1 MALQSI
7 TNINVDFCD
16 KKYIMVNAKQNDK
29 KSRFLLISCYNRGEF
44 YPINTS
50 EHSAFVRYKKSDG
63 YGVFNACE
71 ITDDKK
77 ILVEL
82 TEQMLVS
89 AGICYAD
96 LVIANRGGA
105 KIDVNT
111 GEIVAIDNASILSTM
126 TFCIDV
132 SETTVDNSEIE
143 SSYEFDGLNIAL
155 EEAMANYQDVVQSA
169 KSWTVGGTGKRPNED
184 TDNAKYYYEQCRD
197 KEDSVS
203 ENAANA
209 KASETNAKTYMDA
222 AKISEANAKA
232 YRDNAQTYMN
242 NAEGYMNNAKTS
254 ETNAKTSENNAK
266 ASETK
271 AEEYRDDAYDYSIL
285 AQRYAVGGTGTVEDE
300 DIDNAKYYY
309 EQCREVVIGNA
320 VIGVKG
326 DNETDYRKG
335 NVNITAENVGAIP
348 SVDIATVD
356 EIKTYLDIG

>member
-1 MALQSI
+1 MALQSV
-7 TNINVDFCD
+7 TNISVDFCD

-29 KSRFLLISCYNRGEF
+29 KSRFLLVSCYNHGEF

-63 YGVFNACE
+63 YSVFNVCN
-71 ITDDKK
+71 ITNDKK

-82 TEQMLVS
+82 TEQMLAS

-111 GEIVAIDNASILSTM
+111 GKIVAIDNASILSTM

-155 EEAMANYQDVVQSA
+155 EEAVANYQDVILSA
-169 KSWTVGGTGKRPNED
+169 KSWTIGDTGKRPNEN

-197 KEDSVS
+197 KEVNIS
-203 ENAANA
+203 ENATNA
-209 KASETNAKTYMDA
+209 AKSETNAKSYMDG
-222 AKISEANAKA
+222 AKTSEANAKA

-242 NAEGYMNNAKTS
+242 NAEGYMNNAKISETNTKTS
-254 ETNAKTSENNAK
+254 ETNAKTSETNAEGYK
-266 ASETK
+266 NES
-271 AEEYRDDAYDYSIL
+271 YDYSVL
-285 AQRYAVGGTGTVEDE
+285 AQRYAVGGTNTEENE

-309 EQCREVVIGNA
+309 EQCRDAIIGNA
-320 VIGVKG
+320 VIGIKG

-335 NVNITAENVGAIP
+335 NVNITADNVGAIP
-348 SVDIATVD
+348 STDIATVD
-356 EIKTYLDIG
+356 EIKTYLSI